1 VIGEVLNC
9 IKLLLT
15 KSDDLK
21 STYGVNESR
30 DADGH
35 LCASTVLISAKRTK
49 IFQDSFDKL
58 QGRLLKQRK
67 QTNLIQRSKW
77 AIVDKDKFGTLLTN
91 LNGLVSALYDLV
103 PVVPSFQR
111 LMVKEDLEAV
121 PEHLPSLKVLQQA
134 CSGRKVLQQACS
146 GRKDDWSD

>member
-1 VIGEVLNC
+1 MIFKFCSRSWMSKRRDCYNGARLLGLLGEDRYRDPRLGDPIIEPVIGEVLNC

-21 STYGVNESR
+21 STYGLNESC

-35 LCASTVLISAKRTK
+35 LRASTVLISAKRTK
-49 IFQDSFDKL
+49 KVQDSFERL
-58 QGRLLKQRK
+58 QVRLLKQRK

-91 LNGLVSALYDLV
+91 FNGLVSA
-103 PVVPSFQR
+103 S
-111 LMVKEDLEAV
+111 KSA
-121 PEHLPSLKVLQQA
+121 
-134 CSGRKVLQQACS
+134 
-146 GRKDDWSD
+146 